1 MTEPQ
6 EPSIS
11 PAAARM
17 RRHRK
22 RRRDGLRCLT
32 VQLRETE
39 IEALIHKGLLH
50 SCHHEASDKS
60 WSLLTMQGL
69 KLGTVALWTW
79 QLLERQALPICA
91 ALRCLPHRRPFSI
104 GPAATSAVMSV
115 APGMNGMRFSP
126 IWATPRSEP
135 FRAASSQEGSK
146 VFILTMSAST
156 AALINRLSAAVI
168 PT

>member
-17 RRHRK
+17 RRHQK

-69 KLGTVALWTW
+69 KLGTVALWT
-79 QLLERQALPICA
+79 LAVAGTASA
-91 ALRCLPHRRPFSI
+91 ADLRRPAMPPPPPPVFNWTGCYI
-104 GPAATSAVMSV
+104 GGYVGGAWNERDAIFTDLGNS
-115 APGMNGMRFSP
+115 
-126 IWATPRSEP
+126 T
-135 FRAASSQEGSK
+135 FRAFSGGLVAGRLEGIHSYNVGLDSSSH
-146 VFILTMSAST
+146 
-156 AALINRLSAAVI
+156 
-168 PT
+168 